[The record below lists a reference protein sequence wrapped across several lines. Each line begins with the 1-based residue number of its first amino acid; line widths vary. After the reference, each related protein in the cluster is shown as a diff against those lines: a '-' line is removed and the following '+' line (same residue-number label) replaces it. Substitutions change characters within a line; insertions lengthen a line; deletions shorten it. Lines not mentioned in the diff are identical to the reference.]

1 MNVGCVLLAAG
12 AGKRF
17 GGDGEKLFYEV
28 GGTPMIVTALSL
40 FAKLPFSAK
49 VCVVRAG
56 EERISALAKTVWFTT
71 VENTNADQGVG
82 TSVSAGTMKLLE
94 RRPDLDGVL
103 YAVSDQPFLTKASV
117 QRLLDAFEQNPSRIV
132 SLSFQGA
139 RGNPAVFPRE
149 LYGELIALDTD
160 IGGGAVIKRHP
171 ELLTLVEADSAR
183 ELMDIDCV
191 RTGGIKKKN
200 WETLETCARSAGRTE
215 SEIATLF
222 CGANESDPAILEECL
237 DILIDALT
245 ESGLDGNS
253 EPTAWGL
260 TIEDAISLFSR
271 LLQKANDNEK

>member
-28 GGTPMIVTALSL
+28 GGAPMIVTALSL
-40 FAKLPFSAK
+40 FVKLPFTAK

-56 EERISALAKTVWFTT
+56 EARISALAKTVGFAP
-71 VENTNADQGVG
+71 VENPNADKGVG
-82 TSVSAGTMKLLE
+82 TSVSVGTMKLLE
-94 RRPDLDGVL
+94 RRPDLDGIL

-117 QRLLDAFEQNPSRIV
+117 QRLLDAFEQNTNRIV
-132 SLSFQGA
+132 SLSFQGT
-139 RGNPAVFPRE
+139 RGNPAIFPRD
-149 LYGELIALDTD
+149 LYGELLALDAD
-160 IGGGAVIKRHP
+160 IGGGAVIKSHP
-171 ELLTLVEADSAR
+171 ELLMLAEANSAK

-200 WETLETCARSAGRTE
+200 WETLETCARSSGRTE
-215 SEIATLF
+215 TEIARLF
-222 CGANESDPAILEECL
+222 CGANESASDILEECL

-245 ESGLDGNS
+245 ESGLDDNS

-260 TIEDAISLFSR
+260 RIEEAVSLFSR
-271 LLQKANDNEK
+271 LLQIANDNEK